1 MLSDN
6 KYSGFID
13 EACLKC
19 DNFINKYCTFTN
31 LYISYIYILYVLI
44 YKIFT
49 RYKNIEKEI
58 MRIKIY
64 FKCMSFLQM

>member
-1 MLSDN
+1 M
-6 KYSGFID
+6 
-13 EACLKC
+13 
-19 DNFINKYCTFTN
+19 
-31 LYISYIYILYVLI
+31 

-64 FKCMSFLQM
+64 FKGMSFLQM